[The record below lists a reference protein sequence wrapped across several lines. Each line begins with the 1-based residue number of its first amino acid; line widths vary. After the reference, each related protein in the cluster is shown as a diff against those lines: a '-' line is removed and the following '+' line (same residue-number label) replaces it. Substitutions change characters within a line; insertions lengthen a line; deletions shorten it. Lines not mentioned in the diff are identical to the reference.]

1 MSTVHEVIAAIHC
14 GMKCLGISLITNA
27 AIMSYDDDNDVN
39 HNEVLEVGKKRSKDI
54 ETLVTHFVQKLK

>member
-27 AIMSYDDDNDVN
+27 AIMSYDDDNDVC